1 MSQQKMYI
9 LLVDDKL
16 ASYIP
21 SINKAIS
28 TNCRASWSCSR
39 YSSPKVSK
47 LNHSIM
53 NKRTRKSNTVLPRK
67 KTVTRKRKMDLLV
80 NPSYRSK
87 NFVIK

>member
-47 LNHSIM
+47 LTKEQGNQIQFS
-53 NKRTRKSNTVLPRK
+53 PEK
-67 KTVTRKRKMDLLV
+67 KL
-80 NPSYRSK
+80 
-87 NFVIK
+87 